1 MEPGVNPPKG
11 AEVRLRQWP
20 GDERVLA
27 ISGYHGRPVRLLRD
41 DELDDGD

>member
-41 DELDDGD
+41 GELGDGD